1 MNERELSVKLEE
13 LANELDELSFDGDQD
28 FIKHDVWRIA
38 AELRKL
44 SNANYAP
51 GNSLSWDAV
60 KPKPVVKKK
69 GGFVSKAG
77 KRLPF

>member
-1 MNERELSVKLEE
+1 MNQRDLSEKLEI
-13 LANELDELSFDGDQD
+13 LASQLDDLSFDGDQD
-28 FIKHDVWRIA
+28 YLKHDVWRIA

-44 SNANYAP
+44 SNENYAP

-60 KPKPVVKKK
+60 KPKPVKKS
-69 GGFVSKAG
+69 GGFISKAG

>member
-1 MNERELSVKLEE
+1 MNERNLSEKLEI
-13 LANELDELSFDGDQD
+13 LAAQLDDLNFDGDLD
-28 FIKHDVWRIA
+28 YLKHDVWRIA

-44 SNANYAP
+44 SNETYAP

-60 KPKPVVKKK
+60 KPKPAKKK
-69 GGFVSKAG
+69 SGFVSKSG